1 VRFFCLQIK
10 TTIFMLLA
18 AAEDEETQRRGMVGI
33 FYFTAAY
40 GLAKEM
46 YQRDTRMFDW
56 VPVRMA
62 GGHFCFDDSRLLLV
76 KALVMLDIGR
86 ERRVRVRFH
95 EGASRVSNQIVCD
108 KEILDLISSL

>member
-1 VRFFCLQIK
+1 
-10 TTIFMLLA
+10 MLLA
-18 AAEDEETQRRGMVGI
+18 AVEDEETQRRGIVAI

-40 GLAKEM
+40 GLAMEM
-46 YQRDTRMFDW
+46 HQRDTRMFDW
-56 VPVRMA
+56 LPLRIV

-95 EGASRVSNQIVCD
+95 EGASRVSNQILYER
-108 KEILDLISSL
+108 KALT